1 MAKHKNIESL
11 TVLRGSG
18 RLETIKSTS
27 YTGGTSY
34 DAFMAQM
41 GRVISADDSGL
52 ALAYAATVQG
62 YRCVNIRASKFSS
75 IPYNVIDKRTG
86 KLVPQHPLTE
96 AINDAYR
103 WRKRDLMFD
112 VEAAVCVWGELYIE
126 RMRNVFG
133 MPAGLKW
140 INPLVI
146 EPYIVRGEI
155 TYFQVSDM
163 FSGKSYRLDTDAVAY
178 YRTFNPM
185 DDNRGLPAMAVA
197 LDAINVKRSIQK
209 STKAWF
215 ENDSRP
221 DYIVSPKAGDGWGS
235 DVLDRITEWWK
246 TNLKG
251 QKNRG
256 KGAIIDMPIDYNQL
270 QREPVPEQVDL
281 SKEQRSE
288 ICSAFGVP
296 LSLAGT
302 WEDATYD
309 SGDDQRQSLYEETLI
324 PEAQTLDKFIT
335 AEWLPFFDDSGH
347 TEFKHDF
354 TQIMAM
360 AGNTQKRIAAVS
372 QKYRDGAITMNEY
385 RLQTGDKAVQGG
397 DIYLIPSGAIVVSVT
412 DLPNAAQLINIA
424 PPPAMPMVAEPQS
437 IPATTGADTTTQT
450 DVIPAQIMEPTKAY
464 ADLAKWE
471 RSTLRNGRTKALRF
485 ATDNVPQH
493 IKSYVLTALNGID
506 CDDKQAVRGVFTKAT
521 AMLSIGE
528 DSIEQLQ
535 LSTVNHAPDISY
547 DEVMAAR
554 GYLEMIG
561 AIEPIAVSVKATFDE
576 SKHPRAD
583 DGKFGHGSGSSG
595 SSSEGDSGG
604 SSTPKQSSYDKP
616 FSEAHSEKL
625 SKGAVSKLST
635 PQKKAI
641 EGYSGADARI
651 INDNLR
657 GKESFRV
664 LNDNDHKQIAVMDSA
679 IASHE
684 LPEDTA
690 LYRGFTLSPRGIS
703 KVKVGQTITDK
714 SFVSTSLNPDV
725 AHSYSGAKKGVKGSV
740 IMKVN
745 APKGTKGLPMS
756 TLSEWPGEHEVLLPR
771 GTTFKITSMRKEK
784 GVTYVDAEIS

>member
-52 ALAYAATVQG
+52 ALAYAATVQS

-133 MPAGLKW
+133 MSAGLKW

-163 FSGKSYRLDTDAVAY
+163 FSGKSYRLNTDAVAY

-185 DDNRGLPAMAVA
+185 DDNRGLPPMAVA

-215 ENDSRP
+215 ENESRP

-324 PEAQTLDKFIT
+324 PEAETLDKFIT

-424 PPPAMPMVAEPQS
+424 PPPPMPM
-437 IPATTGADTTTQT
+437 TTTQPPMTSGDGVTITT
-450 DVIPAQIMEPTKAY
+450 DATPAPAAEPMKAATELRKWETASVKSGKNKALKFVADNIPAHIQAY
-464 ADLAKWE
+464 IRA
-471 RSTLRNGRTKALRF
+471 
-485 ATDNVPQH
+485 
-493 IKSYVLTALNGID
+493 ALNTAD
-506 CDDKQAVRGVFTKAT
+506 FSERVQVRDVFIRAKS
-521 AMLSIGE
+521 MLN
-528 DSIEQLQ
+528 IEQDSMEELA
-535 LSTVNHAPDISY
+535 LATVNHAPDITA
-547 DEVMAAR
+547 DEVTAAR
-554 GYLEMIG
+554 GYLAQIG
-561 AIEPIAVSVKATFDE
+561 AIEAEVS
-576 SKHPRAD
+576 
-583 DGKFGHGSGSSG
+583 
-595 SSSEGDSGG
+595 
-604 SSTPKQSSYDKP
+604 
-616 FSEAHSEKL
+616 
-625 SKGAVSKLST
+625 SKG
-635 PQKKAI
+635 
-641 EGYSGADARI
+641 
-651 INDNLR
+651 
-657 GKESFRV
+657 
-664 LNDNDHKQIAVMDSA
+664 
-679 IASHE
+679 
-684 LPEDTA
+684 
-690 LYRGFTLSPRGIS
+690 
-703 KVKVGQTITDK
+703 
-714 SFVSTSLNPDV
+714 
-725 AHSYSGAKKGVKGSV
+725 
-740 IMKVN
+740 
-745 APKGTKGLPMS
+745 
-756 TLSEWPGEHEVLLPR
+756 
-771 GTTFKITSMRKEK
+771 
-784 GVTYVDAEIS
+784 